1 MEAQYYSEMS
11 VAYDI
16 VRYCNENTSIG
27 IAYTDVLVHVRY
39 SVKPTAFIMS
49 WLLALIMHIIL
60 ISLFVINVL
69 A

>member
-49 WLLALIMHIIL
+49 
-60 ISLFVINVL
+60 
-69 A
+69 